1 MAKKRKRKQRHI
13 DPYLEAALT
22 IMFFVFLL
30 FAFGALKNI
39 GYIIGNY
46 ALKYE
51 SSTTYVGRCISYEK
65 IDDPPSRYQTD
76 KTYFILHLDN
86 GVSVGIYRPILNL
99 DKLSE
104 SKKEDLFNHTFEFRY
119 IPVHAFP
126 FDDQTTLLLS
136 MESQKQEYVVE
147 SQVRSE
153 YREKFSGWL
162 PILLIFSSIALLVVI
177 IPFTAKCISR
187 HRKKAEKIAR
197 KKKKMLRA
205 EEANQKK
212 P

>member
-177 IPFTAKCISR
+177 IPFTAKRISR

>member
-1 MAKKRKRKQRHI
+1 MAKKQKKKQRHI
-13 DPYLEAALT
+13 DLYFKVALAIMSFVFFQLALAALN
-22 IMFFVFLL
+22 
-30 FAFGALKNI
+30 NI

-46 ALKYE
+46 ALKYK

-65 IDDPPSRYQTD
+65 KENPHTQYETD